1 MPHSLVPWSIQ
12 MSFKIKKEKQHL
24 TNDISKYD
32 DDDDDEGDDDDVLTI
47 VLSVSFPMS
56 HRRFVVPW
64 LALIFQK
71 VNN

>member
-1 MPHSLVPWSIQ
+1 
-12 MSFKIKKEKQHL
+12 MSFKIKKEKQQI
-24 TNDISKYD
+24 TNDISNNDDD

-56 HRRFVVPW
+56 HRRFIVPW